1 MSAVAKIAV
10 PLLLVAAAGGAYFLL
25 GQGGGTPAVPAPP
38 QGEGPRV
45 EAQDPTPRPV
55 VQAQAPAEVQ
65 RTEVERRDVTDLGDA
80 HSDAPQGV
88 KGRVLLPNGDV
99 AVGAKV
105 LLLEN
110 AMNNPIDM
118 FLKNKTGQIAPPLA
132 TAQTLEDGSFALGVR
147 KAGQKV
153 DLRIV
158 TDAHPE
164 LSKSPISVRAEDWYD
179 AGDLMLEVGITVQG
193 RVLDAATKAPVAAAT
208 VFLSSSS
215 SSHAMVVTPGRERG
229 VSVTTDQGGYFRF
242 TSAPRIGTIN
252 LTAEAA
258 GYASTSELNK
268 QISPDAANDFT
279 LEIEAGS
286 TITGVV
292 VDPEGKRLPG
302 AKVAAFGLSVKTP
315 QNETVLTDQD
325 GEFRFPAL
333 RPGPYRL
340 TTSARNYSDDEMA
353 VALTGEDHKV
363 VLHPRATVRLKVL
376 TAQQRPVKAY
386 RLALKRAFPMNPDA
400 IGNVIEFSDRNVS
413 PRDYE
418 GDWAVIRNM
427 PTGDFKFQITEKNHA
442 KSLSPMFKVAQGADE
457 AVEVVVELTEGA
469 VITGQVVDDAG
480 RPVAGARV
488 ASDMNAGLAA
498 GTGLFDIFRKMIPE
512 KHTAQQVTTDKE
524 GFFRLTK
531 LAFADYMIR
540 VSHPQFCE
548 GTAVDIKLTEE
559 GQVVDAGVIAL
570 QMGARLT
577 GVTTVGGAPAG
588 QVKVVIS
595 MPTPTANELGALKEG
610 AEMTAAQKEATAR
623 RLFSTHVL
631 SDGNGNYTMLKR
643 VPPGTYKITAARHSA
658 ENPFGALIDMKETE
672 RELIVAPGQDTV
684 TVNFNLTAR

>member
-1 MSAVAKIAV
+1 MSAIAKIAV
-10 PLLLVAAAGGAYFLL
+10 PLLLVAAAGGAFYFL
-25 GQGGGTPAVPAPP
+25 GQGGAAPAVPAPP
-38 QGEGPRV
+38 RDEAPRPA
-45 EAQDPTPRPV
+45 EQDPRPEQPA
-55 VQAQAPAEVQ
+55 QAQAPTETQ
-65 RTEVERRDVTDLGDA
+65 RTEVERRDVTDIGDA

-88 KGRVLLPNGDV
+88 KGRVLLPNGSV

-118 FLKNKTGQIAPPLA
+118 FLKNKTGQVSPPLA
-132 TAQTLEDGSFALGVR
+132 SAVTLEDGSFALGVR
-147 KAGQKV
+147 KPGQKV

-164 LSKSPISVRAEDWYD
+164 LSKSPISVRADDWYD
-179 AGDLMLEVGITVQG
+179 AGDLKLEVGITVQG
-193 RVLDAATKAPVAAAT
+193 RVVDAGTKAPVADAT

-229 VSVTTDQGGYFRF
+229 VSVTTDPGGYFRF
-242 TSAPRIGTIN
+242 TSAPTIGAIN

-268 QISPDAANDFT
+268 QITAGAVNDFT

-292 VDPEGKRLPG
+292 VDPDGKRLPG
-302 AKVAAFGLSVKTP
+302 AKVVAFGLSVKTP
-315 QNETVLTDQD
+315 QNETVLSDAD

-340 TTSARNYSDDEMA
+340 STSARNYSDDEMA
-353 VALTGEDHKV
+353 VALTGEDHKI

-376 TAQQRPVKAY
+376 TAQQRPVKSY
-386 RLALKRAFPMNPDA
+386 RLGLKRAFPQNPDA
-400 IGNVIEFSDRNVS
+400 IGNVIEFADRNVS
-413 PRDYE
+413 PRDYV

-442 KSLSPMFKVAQGADE
+442 KSLSPMFKITQGADE
-457 AVEVVVELTEGA
+457 AVEVVVELTQGA
-469 VITGQVVDDAG
+469 VITGQVINDSG

-512 KHTAQQVTTDKE
+512 KHTAQQVTTDKD
-524 GFFRLTK
+524 GFFRLSK

-540 VSHPQFCE
+540 VSHPQYCE

-559 GQVVDAGVIAL
+559 GQIVDAGVIEL
-570 QMGARLT
+570 QLGARVT

-588 QVKVVIS
+588 QIKVVIS
-595 MPTPTANELGALKEG
+595 MPTPSASELGAVQQGK
-610 AEMTAAQKEATAR
+610 EMTPAQKEATAR

-672 RELIVAPGQDTV
+672 RQLVVSPGQDTV
-684 TVNFNLTAR
+684 TVNFNLNAR

>member
-10 PLLLVAAAGGAYFLL
+10 PLLLVAAVGGLYFVV
-25 GQGGGTPAVPAPP
+25 GQGGDSPAPP
-38 QGEGPRV
+38 APPGSEPARV
-45 EAQDPTPRPV
+45 AEQDPTPGPAAP
-55 VQAQAPAEVQ
+55 AQAAGAAQ
-65 RTEVERRDVTDLGDA
+65 RTEIERREVTEVGDA

-118 FLKNKTGQIAPPLA
+118 FLKNKTGQVSPPLA
-132 TAQTLEDGSFALGVR
+132 TALTLEDGSFALGVR

-179 AGDLMLEVGITVQG
+179 AGDLKLEIGITVQG
-193 RVLDAATKAPVAAAT
+193 RVLNASTKAPVAGAT

-215 SSHAMVVTPGRERG
+215 SAHAMVVTPGRERG
-229 VSVTTDQGGYFRF
+229 VSATTDQGGYYRF
-242 TSAPRIGTIN
+242 TSAPRIGAIN
-252 LTAEAA
+252 LTAEAE
-258 GYASTSELNK
+258 GYAQTSELNK
-268 QISPDAANDFT
+268 QISPDAVNDFT

-286 TITGVV
+286 TISGVV
-292 VDPEGKRLPG
+292 VDPDGKRLPG
-302 AKVAAFGLSVKTP
+302 AKIAAFGLSVKTP
-315 QNETVLTDQD
+315 QSETVLSDQD
-325 GEFRFPAL
+325 GEFQFPAL

-340 TTSARNYSDDEMA
+340 TTSARNFSDAELA

-376 TAQQRPVKAY
+376 TAQQRPVKSY
-386 RLALKRAFPMNPDA
+386 RLALKRAFPQNPDA
-400 IGNVIEFSDRNVS
+400 IGNVIEFSDRNIS
-413 PRDYE
+413 PRDYQ

-427 PTGDFKFQITEKNHA
+427 PTGDFKFQITEKGHA

-457 AVEVVVELTEGA
+457 AVEVVVKLTRGA
-469 VITGQVVDDAG
+469 VITGKVIDNTGQ
-480 RPVAGARV
+480 PVAGARV

-512 KHTAQQVTTDKE
+512 KHTAQQVTTDKD
-524 GFFRLTK
+524 GFFRLSK

-540 VSHPQFCE
+540 VSHPKYCE

-559 GQVVDAGVIAL
+559 GQAVDAGVIEL
-570 QMGARLT
+570 QLGARVN
-577 GVTTVGGAPAG
+577 GITTVGGAPAG

-595 MPTPTANELGALKEG
+595 MPTPTAGELGAVKQG
-610 AEMTAAQKEATAR
+610 TEMTAEQKAATAR

-631 SDGNGNYTMLKR
+631 SDGNGNYSMLKR

-672 RELIVAPGQDTV
+672 QELVVSPGQDTV
-684 TVNFNLTAR
+684 TVNFNLATR